1 MKTAQPYFFK
11 LESSYNTDYGFMK
24 LQKYFRYWI
33 LVFLFLPFALNGQ
46 ENYTVS
52 GVVSDVTNGEFLIGA
67 TVYVP
72 VLEAGAAANEYGYYS
87 ITLPEGY
94 YTIRVSYLGYKI
106 SEFEIDLRENLRR
119 NIGLELSSE
128 TLEEVVVVGDRA
140 DENIRSPEMS
150 VSKLEIKEVRAI
162 PVLFGEQDILKT
174 IQLLPGVQSAGE
186 GGSGYYVRGGDSG
199 QNLILLDE
207 ATVYNPSH
215 LLGFFSVFN
224 SDAISDVKLYKGGI
238 PAEYGGRIASAL
250 DVKMKNGSNQQYG
263 LSGGLGL
270 ISSRLMVEGPIKKD
284 VGSFMFTGRRT
295 YADLF
300 LALSRDTLIRNNSLY
315 FYDLNLKANYKL
327 GENDRLFLSGY
338 FGRDVFLFQDRF
350 GIDWGNLTGTL
361 RWNHIFNSGLFLN
374 SSIIYSKYNYVFKVK
389 DGENDLDIASSIQ
402 DINLKESFQYY
413 VNPQNTLKFG
423 FRLNYHCFIPGSIA
437 ADGSFGI
444 NDIELS
450 KKYAIESAL
459 YITHFYEPT
468 SWLSLSYGLRLSS
481 YFMIGPGNV
490 YSFDEDGSVIDTT
503 YYKSGELISKYIQ
516 PEPRLSLNFRVGP
529 VSSVKLSYNRL
540 SQYLHLLSNS
550 SSGSPMDLWIP
561 SSNIVKPQLGD
572 QIAMG
577 YFRNFKDNQ
586 WETSLEI
593 YYKYMTNQIDYKNG
607 ADILLNELVESQ
619 LEFGKGWSYGMELF
633 VKRKTGSLH
642 GWLSYTLSRTE
653 KQFDNIN
660 EGEVYPARQDR
671 IHDISLVAIYDLSKR
686 WSFSGTWVFY
696 TGNAVTFPSG
706 KYQIEGRTVN
716 MYTERNGYRMPPYHR
731 LDLSA
736 TRNNKKTSRRFESSW
751 NFSIYNV
758 YARKNAYSISF
769 VEDENDP
776 TKTNAVRL
784 SLFSIIPSVSYNFK
798 F

>member
-1 MKTAQPYFFK
+1 
-11 LESSYNTDYGFMK
+11 MK
-24 LQKYFRYWI
+24 LQNYIRYWI
-33 LVFLFLPFALNGQ
+33 LVSICLPFALNGQ
-46 ENYTVS
+46 ENYTLS
-52 GVVSDVTNGEFLIGA
+52 GVMSDAATGEFLIGA
-67 TVYVP
+67 TIYVP
-72 VLEAGAAANEYGYYS
+72 LLETGTAANEYGYYS
-87 ITLPEGY
+87 LTLPAGFY
-94 YTIRVSYLGYKI
+94 IIRVSYLGYKTR
-106 SEFEIDLRENLRR
+106 ELKIDLKENLRR
-119 NIGLELSSE
+119 NIELELSSE
-128 TLEEVVVVGDRA
+128 ALEEVVIVGDRA

-238 PAEYGGRIASAL
+238 PAQYGGRIASAL
-250 DVKMKNGSNQQYG
+250 DIKMKNGNKREYG
-263 LSGGLGL
+263 ISGGIGL
-270 ISSRLMVEGPIKKD
+270 ISSRIMVEGPIKKD
-284 VGSFMFTGRRT
+284 VGSFILSGRRT

-315 FYDLNLKANYKL
+315 FYDFNLKANYKP

-350 GIDWGNLTGTL
+350 GIDWGNITGTL
-361 RWNHIFNSGLFLN
+361 RWNHIFNNRLFLN
-374 SSIIYSKYNYVFKVK
+374 SSIIYSKYNYTFQIR
-389 DGENDLDIASSIQ
+389 DGDNDLDIASSIQ
-402 DINLKESFQYY
+402 DIYLKESFQYY
-413 VNPQNTLKFG
+413 VNPASTLKFG
-423 FRLNYHCFIPGSIA
+423 FRLNYHCFVPGSIS

-459 YITHFYEPT
+459 YFSHFYEPT
-468 SWLSLSYGLRLSS
+468 SWLSLNYGLRLSS

-490 YSFDEDGSVIDTT
+490 YTFDEDGSVVDTS
-503 YYKSGELISKYIQ
+503 YYKRGELISRYIQ

-529 VSSVKLSYNRL
+529 VSSVKVSYNRI

-550 SSGSPMDLWIP
+550 SSGSPMDLWIS

-593 YYKYMTNQIDYKNG
+593 YYKYMSNQIDYKNG

-619 LEFGKGWSYGMELF
+619 LEFGRGWSYGMELF
-633 VKRKTGSLH
+633 VKRKTGRLH
-642 GWLSYTLSRTE
+642 GWLSYTLSRAE

-660 EGEVYPARQDR
+660 EGYSYPARQDR
-671 IHDISLVAIYDLSKR
+671 IHDISLVAMYDLSKL
-686 WSFSGTWVFY
+686 WSFSGTWVFN

-716 MYTERNGYRMPPYHR
+716 MFTERNGYRMPPYHR

-736 TRNNKKTSRRFESSW
+736 SRKNNKTNKRFESSW

-769 VEDENDP
+769 VEDENDS

>member
-1 MKTAQPYFFK
+1 MNC
-11 LESSYNTDYGFMK
+11 L
-24 LQKYFRYWI
+24 RYIRLYI
-33 LVFLFLPFALNGQ
+33 LVFLVFPFVLNGQ
-46 ENYTVS
+46 ENYTLS
-52 GVVSDVTNGEFLIGA
+52 GVMSDEVNGEFLIGA
-67 TVYVP
+67 TIYVP
-72 VLEAGAAANEYGYYS
+72 DLEIGTAANEYGYFS
-87 ITLPEGY
+87 LTLPAGLY
-94 YTIRVSYLGYKI
+94 MIRASYLGYKTRVLQ
-106 SEFEIDLRENLRR
+106 IDLRENLRM
-119 NIGLELSSE
+119 NIELELSSR
-128 TLEEVVVVGDRA
+128 TLDEVVIVGDRTDA
-140 DENIRSPEMS
+140 NIRSPEMS
-150 VSKLEIKEVRAI
+150 VAKLKIREVRAI

-186 GGSGYYVRGGDSG
+186 GGSGYYVRGGDAG

-250 DVKMKNGSNQQYG
+250 DVKMKNGSNQQFG
-263 LSGGLGL
+263 ISGGLGL
-270 ISSRLMVEGPIKKD
+270 ISSRLMIEGPIKKD
-284 VGSFMFTGRRT
+284 VGSFVLTGRRT
-295 YADLF
+295 YADVF
-300 LALSRDTLIRNNSLY
+300 LLLSKDSLIRNNKLF

-350 GIDWGNLTGTL
+350 GIDWGNITGTL
-361 RWNHIFNSGLFLN
+361 RWNHIFSSRLFLN
-374 SSIIYSKYNYVFKVK
+374 SSIIYSKYNYSFKIRNG
-389 DGENDLDIASSIQ
+389 DNNLDIASSIQ

-413 VNPQNTLKFG
+413 INPQNTFKFG
-423 FRLNYHCFIPGSIA
+423 FRLNYHCFVPGSIE

-450 KKYAIESAL
+450 KKYALESAL
-459 YITHFYEPT
+459 YFTHFFEPT
-468 SWLSLSYGLRLSS
+468 SWLSLNYGLRLSS

-490 YSFDEDGSVIDTT
+490 YSFDKDGSVVDTS

-516 PEPRLSLNFRVGP
+516 PEPRLSLNFRIGP
-529 VSSVKLSYNRL
+529 VSSVKLSYNKI
-540 SQYLHLLSNS
+540 SQYLHLLSNT

-561 SSNIVKPQLGD
+561 SSKIVKPQLGD
-572 QIAMG
+572 QAAIG

-593 YYKYMTNQIDYKNG
+593 YYKYMSNQIDYKNG

-619 LEFGKGWSYGMELF
+619 LEFGRASSYGMELF
-633 VKRKTGSLH
+633 VKRQTGRLH
-642 GWLSYTLSRTE
+642 GWISYTLSRAE

-660 EGEVYPARQDR
+660 MGRIYPARQDR
-671 IHDISLVAIYDLSKR
+671 IHDISLVAIYDLTKI
-686 WSFSGTWVFY
+686 WSLSGTWVFN

-706 KYQIEGRTVN
+706 KYQVEGRTVN
-716 MYTERNGYRMPPYHR
+716 MYTERNGYRMPSYHR

-736 TRNNKKTSRRFESSW
+736 TRNNKKVRRRFESSW
-751 NFSIYNV
+751 NFSVYNV

-769 VEDENDP
+769 VEDEYDP
-776 TKTNAVRL
+776 TQTNAVRL